1 MRNRNSAR
9 YCKAT
14 LLRLLVAATEH
25 TENILQ
31 NNATVLQTAVG
42 ESEHQF
48 EPSQTGDG
56 KVWFSVGL
64 SQETCLGNYTVN
76 AFPGSGRQVLIL
88 HFSINENQLLLA
100 AILCCLTPLLHAQTA
115 LSGKVVSA
123 DTNEPLAGVNI
134 RVDNSLT
141 GCTTNG
147 KGEFTIDNLPDGQ
160 HTLRFS
166 YIGFTPKKYTADGQE
181 ENILVKLEESYSNL
195 SQVVVTGTGTHRRM
209 TDSPVPVSV
218 ITAKEIGGANVSTLE
233 EALVKLTP
241 NISSYTNGMGTTM
254 SLNGINEDYI
264 LILENGKRLAG
275 EDRYTRIN
283 VANIKRIEILNGAA
297 SALYG
302 SDAIGGVINII
313 TDDARNTVN
322 VSSYTH
328 YSGEGRLTE
337 SVNADVNAGKFSS
350 YTSYQRR
357 QAGSW
362 QNNNIDE
369 NGYETGRPTS
379 VGFYSNTVNQRFV
392 FNATDKLSFYAR
404 GTYYDNKTR
413 RPQDATYYA
422 KSKGQFVQ
430 KDAYTYNLK
439 HETYTYGTGMKYM
452 INRSAYI
459 DAEFYSDNYSSDYMY
474 FKKSGSYLPG
484 DRVTRKQVRYYNGNI
499 KGIFR
504 LGSRNKLSAGVEYVN
519 EGLESESDNIDSRH
533 MYTLAFYA
541 QDEIKLP
548 LNLQAVLGIR
558 YIYNENFKNY
568 ATPNVSLMYKLGGLN
583 LRAAYAAG
591 FRTPTL
597 SQLYATDE
605 SKTSNRYTTGNVGL
619 KPEKNNFYSLNAEY
633 NYRRL
638 SVSVTGFIN
647 NIRDMIN
654 YRTLSDQEIH
664 DMGLDDKH
672 ATFDEIRQRDNV
684 DKAKTKGISLNASL
698 NLGAGFRA
706 GGGYTYMD
714 TEAKQLQ
721 ADGSYKVSP
730 IDKSIR
736 HMGNIN
742 GQWEHTWSFYRLNV
756 NVHGHLQGER
766 YSQTYGYAP
775 KFQQW
780 DLNTRHT
787 FNLQSVV
794 LEPGVGIENIF
805 DKKDDRPWNNNF
817 STLSPG
823 RSVYVSLS
831 VRFKK

>member
-1 MRNRNSAR
+1 M
-9 YCKAT
+9 KT
-14 LLRLLVAATEH
+14 
-25 TENILQ
+25 
-31 NNATVLQTAVG
+31 
-42 ESEHQF
+42 
-48 EPSQTGDG
+48 
-56 KVWFSVGL
+56 
-64 SQETCLGNYTVN
+64 NY
-76 AFPGSGRQVLIL
+76 
-88 HFSINENQLLLA
+88 LLA

-147 KGEFTIDNLPDGQ
+147 KGEFIIDNLPDGQ

-218 ITAKEIGGANVSTLE
+218 ITAKEIGSANVSTLE

-264 LILENGKRLAG
+264 LILENGRRLAG

-337 SVNADVNAGKFSS
+337 SVNADVNAGKFAS

-439 HETYTYGTGMKYM
+439 HETYTYGAGMKYM

-474 FKKSGSYLPG
+474 FKKSGNYLPG

-605 SKTSNRYTTGNVGL
+605 SKTSNRYTTGNADL
-619 KPEKNNFYSLNAEY
+619 KPEKNNFYLLNAEY
-633 NYRRL
+633 NYRRI

-672 ATFDEIRQRDNV
+672 AAFDEIRQRES
-684 DKAKTKGISLNASL
+684 GC
-698 NLGAGFRA
+698 R
-706 GGGYTYMD
+706 
-714 TEAKQLQ
+714 
-721 ADGSYKVSP
+721 
-730 IDKSIR
+730 
-736 HMGNIN
+736 
-742 GQWEHTWSFYRLNV
+742 
-756 NVHGHLQGER
+756 LQGRRRIHVHEHR
-766 YSQTYGYAP
+766 SQAVASRR
-775 KFQQW
+775 Q
-780 DLNTRHT
+780 
-787 FNLQSVV
+787 LQSVAHRQKHQAHGKHQRPV
-794 LEPGVGIENIF
+794 GTYLEFLLLERKRTWTPARRTLLANIRL
-805 DKKDDRPWNNNF
+805 RPQIPAMGLEYPPHLQPAICG
-817 STLSPG
+817 SGTG
-823 RSVYVSLS
+823 RRYREYL
-831 VRFKK
+831 RQER

>member
-1 MRNRNSAR
+1 M
-9 YCKAT
+9 KT
-14 LLRLLVAATEH
+14 
-25 TENILQ
+25 
-31 NNATVLQTAVG
+31 
-42 ESEHQF
+42 
-48 EPSQTGDG
+48 
-56 KVWFSVGL
+56 
-64 SQETCLGNYTVN
+64 NY
-76 AFPGSGRQVLIL
+76 
-88 HFSINENQLLLA
+88 LLA

-147 KGEFTIDNLPDGQ
+147 KGEFIIDNLPDGQ

-166 YIGFTPKKYTADGQE
+166 YIGFTQKKYTADGQE

-218 ITAKEIGGANVSTLE
+218 ITAKEIGSANVSTLE

-264 LILENGKRLAG
+264 LILENGRRLAG

-357 QAGSW
+357 QTGSW

-404 GTYYDNKTR
+404 GTYFDNKTR

-439 HETYTYGTGMKYM
+439 HETYTYGAGMKYM

-459 DAEFYSDNYSSDYMY
+459 DAEFYSDNYSSNYMY
-474 FKKSGSYLPG
+474 FKKSGNYLPG

-605 SKTSNRYTTGNVGL
+605 SKTSNRYTTGNIGL

-664 DMGLDDKH
+664 DMGLQGRRRIH
-672 ATFDEIRQRDNV
+672 
-684 DKAKTKGISLNASL
+684 
-698 NLGAGFRA
+698 
-706 GGGYTYMD
+706 
-714 TEAKQLQ
+714 
-721 ADGSYKVSP
+721 
-730 IDKSIR
+730 
-736 HMGNIN
+736 
-742 GQWEHTWSFYRLNV
+742 
-756 NVHGHLQGER
+756 VHGHRGQAVASR
-766 YSQTYGYAP
+766 RQ
-775 KFQQW
+775 
-780 DLNTRHT
+780 
-787 FNLQSVV
+787 LQSVAHRQKRQAHGEHQRPV
-794 LEPGVGIENIF
+794 GTRLELLPPER
-805 DKKDDRPWNNNF
+805 KRARTPARR
-817 STLSPG
+817 TLLANVRLRSQIPAMGFEYPPHLQSAIRGSGTG
-823 RSVYVSLS
+823 RRYREYL
-831 VRFKK
+831 RQER

>member
-1 MRNRNSAR
+1 M
-9 YCKAT
+9 
-14 LLRLLVAATEH
+14 
-25 TENILQ
+25 
-31 NNATVLQTAVG
+31 
-42 ESEHQF
+42 
-48 EPSQTGDG
+48 
-56 KVWFSVGL
+56 
-64 SQETCLGNYTVN
+64 
-76 AFPGSGRQVLIL
+76 
-88 HFSINENQLLLA
+88 
-100 AILCCLTPLLHAQTA
+100 
-115 LSGKVVSA
+115 
-123 DTNEPLAGVNI
+123 
-134 RVDNSLT
+134 
-141 GCTTNG
+141 
-147 KGEFTIDNLPDGQ
+147 
-160 HTLRFS
+160 
-166 YIGFTPKKYTADGQE
+166 
-181 ENILVKLEESYSNL
+181 
-195 SQVVVTGTGTHRRM
+195 
-209 TDSPVPVSV
+209 
-218 ITAKEIGGANVSTLE
+218 
-233 EALVKLTP
+233 
-241 NISSYTNGMGTTM
+241 
-254 SLNGINEDYI
+254 
-264 LILENGKRLAG
+264 
-275 EDRYTRIN
+275 
-283 VANIKRIEILNGAA
+283 
-297 SALYG
+297 
-302 SDAIGGVINII
+302 
-313 TDDARNTVN
+313 
-322 VSSYTH
+322 
-328 YSGEGRLTE
+328 
-337 SVNADVNAGKFSS
+337 
-350 YTSYQRR
+350 
-357 QAGSW
+357 
-362 QNNNIDE
+362 
-369 NGYETGRPTS
+369 
-379 VGFYSNTVNQRFV
+379 
-392 FNATDKLSFYAR
+392 
-404 GTYYDNKTR
+404 
-413 RPQDATYYA
+413 
-422 KSKGQFVQ
+422 Q

-439 HETYTYGTGMKYM
+439 HETYTYGAGMKYM

-459 DAEFYSDNYSSDYMY
+459 DAEFYSDNYSSNYMY

-568 ATPNVSLMYKLGGLN
+568 ATPNVSLMYKFGGLN

-638 SVSVTGFIN
+638 SVSVIGFIN
-647 NIRDMIN
+647 DIRDMIN

-684 DKAKTKGISLNASL
+684 DKAKTKGLSLNASL

-706 GGGYTYMD
+706 GGGYTYMN

-721 ADGSYKVSP
+721 ADGSYEVSP
-730 IDKSIR
+730 IDKSVR

-742 GQWEHTWSFYRLNV
+742 GQWEHAWSFYRLNV
-756 NVHGHLQGER
+756 NVHGHLQSER

-794 LEPGVGIENIF
+794 LEPGIGIENIF

-823 RSVYVSLS
+823 RSVYVSLL

>member
-1 MRNRNSAR
+1 MPMSM
-9 YCKAT
+9 
-14 LLRLLVAATEH
+14 
-25 TENILQ
+25 Q
-31 NNATVLQTAVG
+31 
-42 ESEHQF
+42 
-48 EPSQTGDG
+48 
-56 KVWFSVGL
+56 
-64 SQETCLGNYTVN
+64 
-76 AFPGSGRQVLIL
+76 
-88 HFSINENQLLLA
+88 
-100 AILCCLTPLLHAQTA
+100 
-115 LSGKVVSA
+115 
-123 DTNEPLAGVNI
+123 
-134 RVDNSLT
+134 
-141 GCTTNG
+141 
-147 KGEFTIDNLPDGQ
+147 
-160 HTLRFS
+160 
-166 YIGFTPKKYTADGQE
+166 
-181 ENILVKLEESYSNL
+181 
-195 SQVVVTGTGTHRRM
+195 
-209 TDSPVPVSV
+209 
-218 ITAKEIGGANVSTLE
+218 AKFA
-233 EALVKLTP
+233 
-241 NISSYTNGMGTTM
+241 
-254 SLNGINEDYI
+254 
-264 LILENGKRLAG
+264 
-275 EDRYTRIN
+275 
-283 VANIKRIEILNGAA
+283 
-297 SALYG
+297 
-302 SDAIGGVINII
+302 
-313 TDDARNTVN
+313 
-322 VSSYTH
+322 
-328 YSGEGRLTE
+328 
-337 SVNADVNAGKFSS
+337 S

-392 FNATDKLSFYAR
+392 FNATDKLSFYAC

-422 KSKGQFVQ
+422 KKQRPVRAERRLYLQSETRDLYLWRRHEVHDKPFGLHRRGILLGQFLVGLYVLQ
-430 KDAYTYNLK
+430 EIGQL
-439 HETYTYGTGMKYM
+439 
-452 INRSAYI
+452 SA
-459 DAEFYSDNYSSDYMY
+459 
-474 FKKSGSYLPG
+474 GRPG
-484 DRVTRKQVRYYNGNI
+484 DPQTSAILQRKHQ
-499 KGIFR
+499 GIFR

-605 SKTSNRYTTGNVGL
+605 SKTSNRYTTGNADL
-619 KPEKNNFYSLNAEY
+619 KPEKNNFYSLNAKY
-633 NYRRL
+633 NYRRI

-647 NIRDMIN
+647 DIRDMIN

-672 ATFDEIRQRDNV
+672 AAFDEIRQRDNV
-684 DKAKTKGISLNASL
+684 DKAKTKGLSLNASL

-706 GGGYTYMD
+706 GGGYTYMN

-730 IDKSIR
+730 IDKKHQTHGKHQR
-736 HMGNIN
+736 PVG
-742 GQWEHTWSFYRLNV
+742 TYLSFYRLNV

-794 LEPGVGIENIF
+794 LEPGIGIENIF
-805 DKKDDRPWNNNF
+805 NKKDDRP
-817 STLSPG
+817 
-823 RSVYVSLS
+823 
-831 VRFKK
+831 

>member
-1 MRNRNSAR
+1 M
-9 YCKAT
+9 
-14 LLRLLVAATEH
+14 
-25 TENILQ
+25 
-31 NNATVLQTAVG
+31 
-42 ESEHQF
+42 
-48 EPSQTGDG
+48 
-56 KVWFSVGL
+56 
-64 SQETCLGNYTVN
+64 
-76 AFPGSGRQVLIL
+76 
-88 HFSINENQLLLA
+88 
-100 AILCCLTPLLHAQTA
+100 
-115 LSGKVVSA
+115 
-123 DTNEPLAGVNI
+123 
-134 RVDNSLT
+134 
-141 GCTTNG
+141 
-147 KGEFTIDNLPDGQ
+147 
-160 HTLRFS
+160 
-166 YIGFTPKKYTADGQE
+166 
-181 ENILVKLEESYSNL
+181 
-195 SQVVVTGTGTHRRM
+195 
-209 TDSPVPVSV
+209 
-218 ITAKEIGGANVSTLE
+218 
-233 EALVKLTP
+233 
-241 NISSYTNGMGTTM
+241 
-254 SLNGINEDYI
+254 
-264 LILENGKRLAG
+264 
-275 EDRYTRIN
+275 
-283 VANIKRIEILNGAA
+283 ANIKRIEILNGAA

-337 SVNADVNAGKFSS
+337 SVNADINAGKFSS

-430 KDAYTYNLK
+430 KDAYTYNLRHK
-439 HETYTYGTGMKYM
+439 TYTYGAGMKYM

-459 DAEFYSDNYSSDYMY
+459 DAEFYSDNFSSDYMY

-484 DRVTRKQVRYYNGNI
+484 DQVTRKQVRYYNGNI

-605 SKTSNRYTTGNVGL
+605 SKTSNRYTT
-619 KPEKNNFYSLNAEY
+619 AT
-633 NYRRL
+633 
-638 SVSVTGFIN
+638 SV
-647 NIRDMIN
+647 
-654 YRTLSDQEIH
+654 
-664 DMGLDDKH
+664 
-672 ATFDEIRQRDNV
+672 
-684 DKAKTKGISLNASL
+684 
-698 NLGAGFRA
+698 
-706 GGGYTYMD
+706 
-714 TEAKQLQ
+714 
-721 ADGSYKVSP
+721 
-730 IDKSIR
+730 
-736 HMGNIN
+736 
-742 GQWEHTWSFYRLNV
+742 
-756 NVHGHLQGER
+756 
-766 YSQTYGYAP
+766 
-775 KFQQW
+775 
-780 DLNTRHT
+780 
-787 FNLQSVV
+787 
-794 LEPGVGIENIF
+794 
-805 DKKDDRPWNNNF
+805 
-817 STLSPG
+817 
-823 RSVYVSLS
+823 
-831 VRFKK
+831 

>member
-1 MRNRNSAR
+1 M
-9 YCKAT
+9 KT
-14 LLRLLVAATEH
+14 
-25 TENILQ
+25 
-31 NNATVLQTAVG
+31 
-42 ESEHQF
+42 
-48 EPSQTGDG
+48 
-56 KVWFSVGL
+56 
-64 SQETCLGNYTVN
+64 NY
-76 AFPGSGRQVLIL
+76 
-88 HFSINENQLLLA
+88 LLA

-166 YIGFTPKKYTADGQE
+166 YIGFAPKKYTADGQE

-218 ITAKEIGGANVSTLE
+218 ITAKEIGSANVSTLE

-264 LILENGKRLAG
+264 LILENGRRLAG

-439 HETYTYGTGMKYM
+439 HETYTYGAGMKYM

-605 SKTSNRYTTGNVGL
+605 SKTSNRYTTGNADL

-633 NYRRL
+633 NYRRI

-647 NIRDMIN
+647 DIHDMIN

-672 ATFDEIRQRDNV
+672 AAFDEIRQRDNV
-684 DKAKTKGISLNASL
+684 DKAKTKGLSLNASL

-706 GGGYTYMD
+706 GGGYTYMN

-730 IDKSIR
+730 IDKSVR

-823 RSVYVSLS
+823 RSVYVSLL

>member
-1 MRNRNSAR
+1 M
-9 YCKAT
+9 KT
-14 LLRLLVAATEH
+14 
-25 TENILQ
+25 
-31 NNATVLQTAVG
+31 
-42 ESEHQF
+42 
-48 EPSQTGDG
+48 
-56 KVWFSVGL
+56 
-64 SQETCLGNYTVN
+64 NY
-76 AFPGSGRQVLIL
+76 
-88 HFSINENQLLLA
+88 LLA

-350 YTSYQRR
+350 YTSYQR
-357 QAGSW
+357 
-362 QNNNIDE
+362 
-369 NGYETGRPTS
+369 
-379 VGFYSNTVNQRFV
+379 
-392 FNATDKLSFYAR
+392 
-404 GTYYDNKTR
+404 TYYDNKTR

>member
-1 MRNRNSAR
+1 M
-9 YCKAT
+9 
-14 LLRLLVAATEH
+14 
-25 TENILQ
+25 
-31 NNATVLQTAVG
+31 
-42 ESEHQF
+42 
-48 EPSQTGDG
+48 
-56 KVWFSVGL
+56 
-64 SQETCLGNYTVN
+64 
-76 AFPGSGRQVLIL
+76 
-88 HFSINENQLLLA
+88 
-100 AILCCLTPLLHAQTA
+100 LCCLTPLLHAQTA

-123 DTNEPLAGVNI
+123 GTNEPLVGVNI

-147 KGEFTIDNLPDGQ
+147 RGEFTIDNLPGGQ

-166 YIGFTPKKYTADGQE
+166 YIGFTPGKYTTDGQE
-181 ENILVKLEESYSNL
+181 TDILVKLEESYSNL

-430 KDAYTYNLK
+430 KDAYTYNLR
-439 HETYTYGTGMKYM
+439 HETYTYGAGMKYM

-459 DAEFYSDNYSSDYMY
+459 DAEFYSDNFSSDYMY

-484 DRVTRKQVRYYNGNI
+484 DQVTRKQVRYYNGNI

-619 KPEKNNFYSLNAEY
+619 KPEK
-633 NYRRL
+633 
-638 SVSVTGFIN
+638 
-647 NIRDMIN
+647 
-654 YRTLSDQEIH
+654 
-664 DMGLDDKH
+664 
-672 ATFDEIRQRDNV
+672 
-684 DKAKTKGISLNASL
+684 
-698 NLGAGFRA
+698 
-706 GGGYTYMD
+706 
-714 TEAKQLQ
+714 KQLLLAECGVQ
-721 ADGSYKVSP
+721 LPPALRVRHRVHQRHP
-730 IDKSIR
+730 RHDKLPHPLRPGDIR
-736 HMGNIN
+736 HGT
-742 GQWEHTWSFYRLNV
+742 G
-756 NVHGHLQGER
+756 
-766 YSQTYGYAP
+766 
-775 KFQQW
+775 
-780 DLNTRHT
+780 
-787 FNLQSVV
+787 
-794 LEPGVGIENIF
+794 
-805 DKKDDRPWNNNF
+805 
-817 STLSPG
+817 
-823 RSVYVSLS
+823 
-831 VRFKK
+831 